1 MNSHTIQV
9 KSIENATHNVLKI
22 VAEKP
27 PKYNFVS
34 GQATKVAIN
43 KPGWED
49 EKRPFTFTSL
59 PEDDYL
65 EFVIK
70 VYPTHQSVTNELLNL
85 KEGEELIIENAWGA
99 INYQGEGTFI
109 AGGAGITPFVSILR
123 NLYAQ
128 NKLGNN
134 KLIFAN
140 DLETDIIYKE
150 EFEKI
155 LGDNFINILSQQKT
169 DKYAYGHLTETFLK
183 KNIPDLGKFVYLCG
197 PPSMMETVERQL
209 ANLKVSSELIIKEK

>member
-1 MNSHTIQV
+1 MNLHTIRV
-9 KSIENATHNVLKI
+9 RSVEKTTHNVLRI
-22 VAEKP
+22 VTEKP
-27 PKYNFVS
+27 PQYHFES
-34 GQATKVAIN
+34 GQATEVSIN

-59 PEDDYL
+59 PQDDYL

-99 INYQGEGTFI
+99 INYLGEGTFI
-109 AGGAGITPFVSILR
+109 AGGAGVTPFISILR
-123 NLYAQ
+123 NLHAQ

-150 EFEKI
+150 AFEKI
-155 LGDNFINILSQQKT
+155 MGDNFINILSQQKT
-169 DKYAYGHLTETFLK
+169 AKYAYGYITETFLK
-183 KNIPDLGKFVYLCG
+183 KNIPDFGKFVYLCG
-197 PPSMMETVERQL
+197 PPPMMAAVEKQL